1 MTIERIPCK
10 SSNKDQITDDGLS
23 RNVSGKNRNL
33 KEGGKGEKESRS
45 FPPTSPHPL
54 PRELARILKCL
65 K

>member
-33 KEGGKGEKESRS
+33 KEDGNGEKESRS
-45 FPPTSPHPL
+45 FPPPHPL